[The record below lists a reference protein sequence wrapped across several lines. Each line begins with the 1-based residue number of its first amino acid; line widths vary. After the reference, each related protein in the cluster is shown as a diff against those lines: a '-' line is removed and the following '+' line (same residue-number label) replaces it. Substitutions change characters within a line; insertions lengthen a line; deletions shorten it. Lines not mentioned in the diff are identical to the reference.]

1 VLTIRP
7 PPVDELARRWPEI
20 EPLLRRATDRTDGC
34 YEPVDVLQLALSAQ
48 LWVWLIEDAGEL
60 AGIATARLNVF
71 PRKRL
76 LTVDFIAGRRLAEW
90 WPLLVAEMDRV
101 ARAQQC
107 STTWLSIPSD
117 CSTRWIQ
124 KPSRPASW
132 MTIIGKSRPV
142 RAAALR
148 LSSANRRS
156 SPDTSLAGT
165 ECLDIFSPPQAT
177 GT

>member
-1 VLTIRP
+1 MGQQHCWRQHWNNCQYECGLYRQPKRHVERVLTIRP

-90 WPLLVAEMDRV
+90 WPLLVAE
-101 ARAQQC
+101 
-107 STTWLSIPSD
+107 
-117 CSTRWIQ
+117 
-124 KPSRPASW
+124 
-132 MTIIGKSRPV
+132 
-142 RAAALR
+142 
-148 LSSANRRS
+148 
-156 SPDTSLAGT
+156 
-165 ECLDIFSPPQAT
+165 
-177 GT
+177 